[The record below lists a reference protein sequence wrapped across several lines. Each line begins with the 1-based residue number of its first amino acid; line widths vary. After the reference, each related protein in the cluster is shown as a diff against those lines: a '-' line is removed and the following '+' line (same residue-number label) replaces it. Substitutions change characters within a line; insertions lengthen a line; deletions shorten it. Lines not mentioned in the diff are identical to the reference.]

1 MHTGIKGV
9 QEMKKDLTN
18 SQLDRQNI
26 LNNNMALEEIRNTS
40 NIQGVW
46 FEDKVYFTKNMV
58 AEFFEVDIRTIE
70 RCVSANL
77 PELEKN
83 GYEIIKGTRLKGFV
97 EAASLF
103 NAAGIDIGIISN
115 KTTLLAIF
123 DFKAFLNIAM
133 LLVESENARILRQAM
148 LNIVID
154 LVNKKTGGAT
164 KYINQR
170 DKDFLHSY
178 LQEDD
183 YRREFTDALRDFVD
197 MNQFKYAIFTD
208 MIYQSIF
215 KENAK
220 EYREVLNLKKS
231 DRTRDTFYSEIL
243 DLIASYEC
251 GLAEMIRKKAEL
263 EGRKITNW
271 EVREVFKE
279 FEELPHWKPLINGAR
294 TKMASRDLAL
304 RDSFHQQLESYIKPL
319 DQSEYDKFL
328 GAESDQV
335 VRLMDE
341 NRDVLKR
348 LKERE

>member
-1 MHTGIKGV
+1 M
-9 QEMKKDLTN
+9 MKKDLTN

-46 FEDKVYFTKNMV
+46 FEDKVYFTKNMM

-83 GYEIIKGTRLKGFV
+83 GYEIIKGTRLKGFI
-97 EAASLF
+97 EAASSF

-294 TKMASRDLAL
+294 TKMASRYLAL

-335 VRLMDE
+335 ARLMDE

>member
-83 GYEIIKGTRLKGFV
+83 GYEIIKGTRLKGFI

-103 NAAGIDIGIISN
+103 NAAGIDIGIIASN
-115 KTTLLAIF
+115 VVLLLI
-123 DFKAFLNIAM
+123 IPM
-133 LLVESENARILRQAM
+133 S
-148 LNIVID
+148 ID

-335 VRLMDE
+335 ARLMDE

>member
-1 MHTGIKGV
+1 M
-9 QEMKKDLTN
+9 MKKDLTN

-83 GYEIIKGTRLKGFV
+83 GYEIIKGTRLKGFI
-97 EAASLF
+97 EAASSF

-220 EYREVLNLKKS
+220 EELEDHAFWILGRLRELGADCSSIDNPSLIDNLAKHKYIIPSETNNILTCIDQVAQAERGAIETYTELIEFTNGKDDITCKKMK
-231 DRTRDTFYSEIL
+231 EIL
-243 DLIASYEC
+243 KD
-251 GLAEMIRKKAEL
+251 
-263 EGRKITNW
+263 
-271 EVREVFKE
+271 
-279 FEELPHWKPLINGAR
+279 EEKH
-294 TKMASRDLAL
+294 
-304 RDSFHQQLESYIKPL
+304 
-319 DQSEYDKFL
+319 
-328 GAESDQV
+328 
-335 VRLMDE
+335 
-341 NRDVLKR
+341 
-348 LKERE
+348 LKEMQEFTKKINEYYNKDVEKR

>member
-1 MHTGIKGV
+1 
-9 QEMKKDLTN
+9 MKKDLTN

-83 GYEIIKGTRLKGFV
+83 GYEIIKGTRLKGFI

-208 MIYQSIF
+208 MI
-215 KENAK
+215 
-220 EYREVLNLKKS
+220 
-231 DRTRDTFYSEIL
+231 
-243 DLIASYEC
+243 ASYEC

-335 VRLMDE
+335 ARLMDE

>member
-1 MHTGIKGV
+1 
-9 QEMKKDLTN
+9 
-18 SQLDRQNI
+18 
-26 LNNNMALEEIRNTS
+26 
-40 NIQGVW
+40 
-46 FEDKVYFTKNMV
+46 
-58 AEFFEVDIRTIE
+58 
-70 RCVSANL
+70 
-77 PELEKN
+77 
-83 GYEIIKGTRLKGFV
+83 
-97 EAASLF
+97 
-103 NAAGIDIGIISN
+103 
-115 KTTLLAIF
+115 
-123 DFKAFLNIAM
+123 M

-251 GLAEMIRKKAEL
+251 GLAEMIRKKQNWKE
-263 EGRKITNW
+263 EKSQIGR
-271 EVREVFKE
+271 
-279 FEELPHWKPLINGAR
+279 FEKYLKSLKNFLIGSHLLMVQEP
-294 TKMASRDLAL
+294 KW
-304 RDSFHQQLESYIKPL
+304 
-319 DQSEYDKFL
+319 
-328 GAESDQV
+328 QV
-335 VRLMDE
+335 E
-341 NRDVLKR
+341 IWH
-348 LKERE
+348 